1 MTTRFTYSP
10 SAWRLGLRKGELIL
24 QSGSCWVQGS
34 KGGVEWSDVPTV
46 NLDSPMTPLS
56 PVAQAVLDA
65 AYALPLKNGQPN
77 IAAALRAAADQ
88 VVPPSGLPPKSTKER
103 FLYIEGYKDSSLR
116 VREKLLAIATELES
130 CN

>member
-56 PVAQAVLDA
+56 PAAQAVMDA
-65 AYALPLKNGQPN
+65 FESSKFADQSAL
-77 IAAALRAAADQ
+77 AAALRAAADQ
-88 VVPPSGLPPKSTKER
+88 VAPE
-103 FLYIEGYKDSSLR
+103 DLR
-116 VREKLLAIATELES
+116 ECETYTNEAIRLNLQGVRCRIFAIAAELEAQS
-130 CN
+130 

>member
-10 SAWRLGLRKGELIL
+10 SAWRLGLRNGELIL

-34 KGGVEWSDVPTV
+34 EGGVEWSDVPTV

-77 IAAALRAAADQ
+77 IASALRAAADQ
-88 VVPPSGLPPKSTKER
+88 TRYTDSLGLTG
-103 FLYIEGYKDSSLR
+103 FGGYIQAQDQI
-116 VREKLLAIATELES
+116 LAIATELES